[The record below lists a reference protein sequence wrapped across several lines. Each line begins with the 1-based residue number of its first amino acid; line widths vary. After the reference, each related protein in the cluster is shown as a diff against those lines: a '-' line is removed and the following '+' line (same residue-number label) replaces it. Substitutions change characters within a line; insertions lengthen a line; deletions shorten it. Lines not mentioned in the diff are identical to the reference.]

1 VAAAF
6 FETRQAAARGQKM
19 QSTIPPRWDDQDIP
33 SRATIAE
40 ALRCPFPLRLNRH
53 VEAAHQHSQRWLERA
68 FHDERLT
75 QKAARARMAWMVA
88 GFYPDAGIAELS
100 LAADYLCW
108 AFALD
113 DLGDET
119 PIGERPG
126 QLSALFELF
135 DGTFT
140 GAPATADEP
149 ASVRALRDI
158 VVRLRQIASA
168 EQVEAFRTG
177 NQAYF
182 GGMLWEANNRA
193 GKWVPHESSF
203 LMLRPAAGA
212 VPPFFAL
219 VEPLERFTLP
229 AAVKAHPQVHEL
241 QRLAGGIVCWIN
253 DVLSYEK
260 ERKLK
265 DVHNLAI
272 VYEVHRMLPP
282 GAALSQAVKLCN
294 AEVDGFL
301 ARAAVRPRF
310 GDEDDAVLARYID
323 VLGSMIRITR
333 DWTFSSARYAE
344 PDDLARMAG

>member
-1 VAAAF
+1 
-6 FETRQAAARGQKM
+6 M
-19 QSTIPPRWDDQDIP
+19 MHSTIPPRWNDEEIP
-33 SRATIAE
+33 SRAIVAE

-53 VEAAHQHSQRWLERA
+53 VQAAHEHSLRWVKQVYG
-68 FHDERLT
+68 DELLA
-75 QKAARARMAWMVA
+75 QKAGKARMAWMVA
-88 GFYPDAGIAELS
+88 GFYPTAGIVELS

-119 PIGERPG
+119 PIGERPA
-126 QLSALFELF
+126 QLSELFELF

-140 GAPATADEP
+140 GAPPLVGEP

-158 VVRLRQIASA
+158 VVRLRQLATP
-168 EQVEAFRTG
+168 EQVEAFRVG

-219 VEPLERFTLP
+219 VEPLEKLQLS
-229 AAVKAHPQVHEL
+229 AAVKAHPQVLEL

-253 DVLSYEK
+253 DVLSFEK
-260 ERKLK
+260 ERTLC

-272 VYEVHRMLPP
+272 VYEVHRGLAA
-282 GAALSQAVKLCN
+282 GAALTQAVKLSN

-301 ARAAVRPRF
+301 ARAAVLPSF
-310 GDEDDAVLARYID
+310 SDQENAALARYID

-333 DWTFSSARYAE
+333 DWTLGSARYADHDE
-344 PDDLARMAG
+344 LARLAG

>member
-1 VAAAF
+1 
-6 FETRQAAARGQKM
+6 M
-19 QSTIPPRWDDQDIP
+19 HSTIPPRWNDDEIP
-33 SRATIAE
+33 SRAIVAE
-40 ALRCPFPLRLNRH
+40 ALRCPFPLRLNPH
-53 VEAAHQHSQRWLERA
+53 VQAAHEHSLRWVKRA
-68 FHDERLT
+68 LGDELLA
-75 QKAARARMAWMVA
+75 QKAGRARMAWMVA
-88 GFYPDAGIAELS
+88 GFYPEAGIAELS

-119 PIGERPG
+119 PIGERPS
-126 QLSALFELF
+126 QLAELFELF

-140 GAPATADEP
+140 GAEP
-149 ASVRALRDI
+149 SLGEPVAVSALRDI
-158 VVRLRQIASA
+158 VVRLQQFANPA
-168 EQVEAFRTG
+168 QMQAFRLG

-203 LMLRPAAGA
+203 LILRPAAGA

-219 VEPLERFTLP
+219 VEPLEKLTLS
-229 AAVKAHPQVHEL
+229 AAVKAHPQVLEL

-253 DVLSYEK
+253 DVLSFEK
-260 ERKLK
+260 ERKLS

-272 VYEVHRMLPP
+272 VYEVHRALPP
-282 GAALSQAVKLCN
+282 GAALSQAVKLSN

-301 ARAAVRPRF
+301 ARAAALPTFSEQENR
-310 GDEDDAVLARYID
+310 ELLRYIA

-333 DWTFSSARYAE
+333 DWTLGSARYAE
-344 PDDLARMAG
+344 RDELALLAG

>member
-1 VAAAF
+1 
-6 FETRQAAARGQKM
+6 M
-19 QSTIPPRWDDQDIP
+19 QSTIPPRWNDEEIP
-33 SRATIAE
+33 ARAIVAE
-40 ALRCPFPLRLNRH
+40 ALRCPFPLRLNQH
-53 VEAAHQHSQRWLERA
+53 VYTAHEHSQRWVKQVYG
-68 FHDERLT
+68 DERLA
-75 QKAARARMAWMVA
+75 QKAGKARMAWMVA
-88 GFYPDAGIAELS
+88 GFYPTAGVVELS

-119 PIGERPG
+119 PIGERPT
-126 QLSALFELF
+126 QLSELFELF

-140 GAPATADEP
+140 GTPPSLAEP
-149 ASVRALRDI
+149 KSVSALRDI
-158 VVRLRQIASA
+158 VARLQQLASP
-168 EQVEAFRTG
+168 EQVEAFRVG

-219 VEPLERFTLP
+219 VEPLERLTLS
-229 AAVKAHPQVHEL
+229 AAVKAHPHVREL

-253 DVLSYEK
+253 DVLSFEK
-260 ERKLK
+260 ERALN

-272 VYEVHRMLPP
+272 VYEVHRALPP
-282 GAALSQAVKLCN
+282 GAALAQAVKLSN

-301 ARAAVRPRF
+301 ARAAVLPNF
-310 GDEDDAVLARYID
+310 SEAENAALARYID

-333 DWTFSSARYAE
+333 DWTLGSARYADHDE
-344 PDDLARMAG
+344 LARLAG

>member
-1 VAAAF
+1 
-6 FETRQAAARGQKM
+6 M
-19 QSTIPPRWDDQDIP
+19 HSTIPPVWNDEEIP
-33 SRATIAE
+33 SRVIVAE

-53 VEAAHQHSQRWLERA
+53 VRAAHEHSLRWVKRA
-68 FHDERLT
+68 FGDELLA

-88 GFYPDAGIAELS
+88 GFYPEAGLVELS

-119 PIGERPG
+119 PIGERPT
-126 QLSALFELF
+126 QLSSLFERF
-135 DGTFT
+135 DATFT
-140 GAPATADEP
+140 DAPIALDEISEV
-149 ASVRALRDI
+149 AALRDI
-158 VVRLRQIASA
+158 VTRLRQIATPD
-168 EQVEAFRTG
+168 QVEAFRAG

-219 VEPLERFTLP
+219 VEPLERFRLSP
-229 AAVKAHPQVHEL
+229 AVKAHPQVLEL

-253 DVLSYEK
+253 DVLSFEK
-260 ERKLK
+260 ERKLN

-272 VYEVHRMLPP
+272 VYEVHRGLPP
-282 GAALSQAVKLCN
+282 GAALRQAVRLCN
-294 AEVDGFL
+294 TEVDGFL
-301 ARAAVRPRF
+301 ARAAALPSF
-310 GDEDDAVLARYID
+310 GEADDQVLARYIG

-333 DWTFSSARYAE
+333 DWTLGSARYAE
-344 PDDLARMAG
+344 HDDLARMAG